1 MGLFWDLIQQSELD
15 EQKGKADSLEE
26 RVATLETEL
35 SSTKALLLKTLRIL
49 EERSGQDIDDDGEIG

>member
-26 RVATLETEL
+26 RVSELENEL
-35 SSTKALLLKTLRIL
+35 TNTKALLLKTLRVL

>member
-26 RVATLETEL
+26 RVAKLETEL
-35 SSTKALLLKTLRIL
+35 SNTKALLLKTLRIL
-49 EERSGQDIDDDGEIG
+49 EERSGQDINDDGEIG

>member
-49 EERSGQDIDDDGEIG
+49 EERSGQDIDDDGKIG

>member
-26 RVATLETEL
+26 RVTELETQL
-35 SSTKALLLKTLRIL
+35 ADTKALLLKTLRIL
-49 EERSGQDIDDDGEIG
+49 EERSGQDIDEDGEIG

>member
-26 RVATLETEL
+26 RVATLENEL
-35 SSTKALLLKTLRIL
+35 SSTNHY
-49 EERSGQDIDDDGEIG
+49 S